1 VAIKIED
8 PEVDSLAR
16 ELAANTGETV
26 EQAVATAVKERLAR
40 QKKAQHVRDAVREF
54 RESVR
59 GLPVADRRSA
69 DEILGYDDSGLPH

>member
-1 VAIKIED
+1 VAITIED

-26 EQAVATAVKERLAR
+26 EQAIVTAVKERLAR
-40 QKKAQHVRDAVREF
+40 QKKTQHVRDAVREF

-59 GLPVADRRSA
+59 GLHVADQRSA